1 MRSSQLWLRMAPLL
15 ILLHG
20 TVVQAQQVIPDGR
33 FNTITTSTNG
43 RDFVITGGEI
53 SGRNL
58 FHSFS
63 EFSVPTGGAA
73 IFNAANVQ
81 NIFSRVTSASP
92 SSIDGVLRSPS
103 PANLFLLNPNGI
115 LFGPNAKLEIGGAF
129 LATTADR
136 IRFVDGVEFGA
147 RADQPLLTMSAPVG
161 VQFGAQAA
169 TIENRAIGGLKAAP
183 GKTLG
188 LLGGNVTLEG
198 GKLTSFGGNIEVGSV
213 APGSDVALLPIP
225 QGWTLGYGNGGNFQD
240 IALQQGAAIDATGLG
255 GGSIQ
260 VQGRKVSLQ
269 NASTISSGTLGA
281 IPGGTVVVRGSE
293 SIELINTFTP
303 NFLVGGI
310 STFVVATATGNAASL
325 MIETPNLNLYNG
337 LIAAGNIGS
346 GSAGNI
352 LVKADQLTVRNQDTG
367 TRSISGIF
375 STVLGGSGRGGDI
388 QVKSQRISLQNGST
402 ISTGTFGSGASG
414 NIDIQADDLEAIGFS
429 TVRFRGSSI
438 STEVFNAFATGK
450 GGDIMLNVGRLKLI
464 DGGNISAATSG
475 SGDAGSININ
485 AKDIEVSGS
494 VPFAS
499 FDGKFQNSGISASAN
514 PLLIPPGLPPGSTL
528 TPLRAMTSGAAGSI
542 TLSADRITLRDRGSI
557 SVVNFSNVNKQS
569 NIEITANDLI
579 LRQGGQIT
587 TDSRGNVAGGNI
599 RLNTNFLIALE
610 NSDITANAVNSFG
623 GRVFVNAQSVI
634 GTAFRSQLTPESD
647 ITASSELGAEF
658 SGKVEF
664 SSPGVDLSQGLTALP
679 VDTID
684 PGQQIAAGC
693 GSQSNSQFVVTGRGG
708 TAVNPIDANPFA
720 RPWSDLRQSI
730 TASTPTRKITAIAPL
745 EIIEATAWRTNSQG
759 QPELIAAK
767 TGGSDRVNATCAK
780 SSSLK
785 DPL

>member
-367 TRSISGIF
+367 TRSVSGIF

-514 PLLIPPGLPPGSTL
+514 LPLIPPNLPPGFTL
-528 TPLRAMTSGAAGSI
+528 PPIAATSGASGSI
-542 TLSADRITLRDRGSI
+542 KLSADRITLRDRGSI

-684 PGQQIAAGC
+684 PGQQVAAGC
-693 GSQSNSQFVVTGRGG
+693 GSASNSQFIVTGRGG
-708 TAVNPIDANPFA
+708 IAVNPIDKNPSA
-720 RPWSDLRQSI
+720 RPWYDLREPI
-730 TASTPTRKITAIAPL
+730 GTVASRPRQIAAIAPP
-745 EIIEATAWRTNSQG
+745 EVIEATTWRSNAQG
-759 QPELIAAK
+759 QPELIAAQP
-767 TGGSDRVNATCAK
+767 TSSRAQTTCATH
-780 SSSLK
+780 
-785 DPL
+785 